1 MILKEKE
8 KTVIQDLQT
17 QEKSCI
23 EKYGK
28 YAQQARDPE
37 LKSLFQTLQ
46 KKEQEHYDSLSQVLS
61 GTVPQ
66 VNCNDSDGRDYQ
78 PKAAYTSVMSS
89 EDKEHDAFLA
99 TDCIGTE
106 KLISGEY
113 NSDVFA
119 FEDSGVRK
127 LLADIQV
134 EEQNHAES
142 LSMILSG
149 SVPECNCNDRS
160 GKDYQPKAVY
170 TAMSSPEDKQHDA
183 FLATD
188 CIGTEK
194 LVSGT
199 YNDDVFAF
207 GDSGVRKLLADIQ
220 IEEQNHAEMLYKYKT
235 ANGMF

>member
-8 KTVIQDLQT
+8 RTVIQDLQT

-46 KKEQEHYDSLSQVLS
+46 KKEQEHYDSLNQVLSDSLNQVLS

-113 NSDVFA
+113 NSEVFA

-134 EEQNHAES
+134 EEQNHAE
-142 LSMILSG
+142 
-149 SVPECNCNDRS
+149 
-160 GKDYQPKAVY
+160 
-170 TAMSSPEDKQHDA
+170 
-183 FLATD
+183 
-188 CIGTEK
+188 
-194 LVSGT
+194 
-199 YNDDVFAF
+199 
-207 GDSGVRKLLADIQ
+207 
-220 IEEQNHAEMLYKYKT
+220 MLYKYKT
-235 ANGMF
+235 VNGMF